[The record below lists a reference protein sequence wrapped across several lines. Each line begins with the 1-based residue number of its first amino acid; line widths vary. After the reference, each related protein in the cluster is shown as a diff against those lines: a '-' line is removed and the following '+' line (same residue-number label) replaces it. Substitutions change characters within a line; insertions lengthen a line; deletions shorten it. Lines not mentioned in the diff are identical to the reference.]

1 MAIKKHPY
9 DVVRV
14 PISCHLYVPED
25 YLFALVHDS
34 LHLSDRHIEFFTER
48 FIAYAIDQASVHDLS
63 VFLIENV
70 FINRIGYFSS

>member
-34 LHLSDRHIEFFTER
+34 LHLSDRHIEFFAER

-63 VFLIENV
+63 VFLIKDV
-70 FINRIGYFSS
+70 FLNRIGYLGP